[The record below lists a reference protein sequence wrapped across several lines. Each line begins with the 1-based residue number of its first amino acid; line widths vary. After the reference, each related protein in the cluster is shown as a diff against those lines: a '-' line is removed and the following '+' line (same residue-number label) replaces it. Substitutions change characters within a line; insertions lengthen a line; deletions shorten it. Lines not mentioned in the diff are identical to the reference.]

1 LRDLLRGTATRFA
14 TDPAAETIAVWSPVG
29 DRIVFV
35 STPLSGKA
43 SLWIKP
49 SNGAVVEE
57 PLFSTDSPVW
67 ANDWSHDGRF
77 LIYSQ
82 APTEKGRMGLAVLPM
97 DQPKENRKPISYLSG
112 PFAQKQA
119 QFSPDGRFVAYA
131 SNESGK
137 FEIYVQ
143 PFPDAASG
151 KWPISSGGGVEP
163 RWSKKGDELFYFSG
177 KKLMAVAVKTAPA
190 FSAGVPHELFEA
202 PVEAGYTNDGHRWLV
217 APDGT
222 FLMQTFP
229 PEISTSPITVIVNW
243 PELLKKPK
251 GK

>member
-1 LRDLLRGTATRFA
+1 VAKSKLD
-14 TDPAAETIAVWSPVG
+14 
-29 DRIVFV
+29 
-35 STPLSGKA
+35 
-43 SLWIKP
+43 
-49 SNGAVVEE
+49 
-57 PLFSTDSPVW
+57 
-67 ANDWSHDGRF
+67 
-77 LIYSQ
+77 
-82 APTEKGRMGLAVLPM
+82 LAVLPM

-112 PFAQKQA
+112 PFNEKQA
-119 QFSPDGRFVAYA
+119 QFSPNGRFVAYA
-131 SNESGK
+131 SDESGK

-143 PFPDAASG
+143 PFPDPAGG

-163 RWSKKGDELFYFSG
+163 RWSTQGDELFYFSG

-202 PVEAGYTNDGHRWLV
+202 PIEPGYTNDGHRWVV

-222 FLMQTFP
+222 FVMQTFP

-243 PELLKKPK
+243 PELLKKSK